1 MLAETVIGLFKTESY
16 RRGPRKGLE
25 DVEFTA
31 LEGVVR
37 YNRRRLLEPLGHVPP
52 AEFEQAY
59 HDRQT
64 TLADMAVLTERALRR
79 TRVGSS
85 IPCCLNNYST
95 SSPNS
100 WRHRHR
106 GHWVLDSTNRAA
118 LR

>member
-31 LEGVVR
+31 LEGVVC
-37 YNRRRLLEPLGHVPP
+37 YKRRRLLEPLGHVPP

-79 TRVGSS
+79 TGSV
-85 IPCCLNNYST
+85 
-95 SSPNS
+95 
-100 WRHRHR
+100 HQF
-106 GHWVLDSTNRAA
+106 RAA
-118 LR
+118 